1 MSIFRRKRAR
11 TDHGA
16 MAGKPSPMPCREFVE
31 VITGY
36 LEGTLSDV
44 DRERFDEHLAAC
56 PHCTAYLD
64 QMRTT
69 LRLTGRLTEEDIPD
83 ATREDLLQVFRNW
96 QSA

>member
-1 MSIFRRKRAR
+1 VSIFRRRKR
-11 TDHGA
+11 TEHGA
-16 MAGKPSPMPCREFVE
+16 IAGSPSPMLCRELVE

-36 LEGTLSDV
+36 LDGTLPDV
-44 DRERFDEHLAAC
+44 DRLRFDEHLATC

-69 LRLTGRLTEEDIPD
+69 LRLTGRLSHDDIPD
-83 ATREDLLQVFRNW
+83 ATREDLLQVFRRW

>member
-1 MSIFRRKRAR
+1 MSIFRRRR
-11 TDHGA
+11 RGTSGS
-16 MAGKPSPMPCREFVE
+16 PLPMPCREFVE

-36 LEGTLSDV
+36 LEGSLSEV

-69 LRLTGRLTEEDIPD
+69 LRLTGRLTEDDIPD
-83 ATREDLLQVFRNW
+83 ATREDLVQVFRRW

>member
-1 MSIFRRKRAR
+1 MSIFRRKRKR
-11 TDHGA
+11 TEGEA
-16 MAGKPSPMPCREFVE
+16 VPGEPTPMRCREFVE

-36 LEGTLSDV
+36 LDGSLPAV

-56 PHCTAYLD
+56 PHCTAYLS

-83 ATREDLLQVFRNW
+83 DTREDLLEVFRNW

>member
-1 MSIFRRKRAR
+1 MSIFRRRKR
-11 TDHGA
+11 T
-16 MAGKPSPMPCREFVE
+16 AGDGRLPMPCREFVE

-36 LEGTLSDV
+36 LEGSLPQE
-44 DRERFDEHLAAC
+44 DRERFDEHLAVC

-69 LRLTGRLTEEDIPD
+69 LRLTGRLTEDDIPD
-83 ATREDLLQVFRNW
+83 ATREDLLQVFRRW